1 LHNDSAD
8 PGVGFDNASVLLC
21 DPGVPELAPNCG
33 STIVIVSG
41 VGSYSIDSSGVMT
54 FTPEPT
60 FIGTPE
66 GLAYIVKDSLHM
78 ALATSIYTPT
88 VMGVTAPVASPDTT
102 SGPLNEAQSAVIM
115 GNDRAGAGGSLD
127 TGYLKLWDPVR
138 RAWVTTPVSTA
149 DGTYRIVE
157 VDCATVR
164 TVSMAATPVGLSRAL
179 AVIEPLI
186 CTLLTIEFTPAHNF
200 VGTATA
206 IRYQIRDVNHVVA
219 ESTYTPTIDTGAVAT
234 LAMTGPG
241 QLGGIIQLAG
251 LILLLGV
258 GMLVV
263 SRRRTKS

>member
-1 LHNDSAD
+1 
-8 PGVGFDNASVLLC
+8 
-21 DPGVPELAPNCG
+21 
-33 STIVIVSG
+33 
-41 VGSYSIDSSGVMT
+41 MT